1 MFFPAPQCFLFYRC
15 QFWRSPAGGDV
26 APILDSSSSCSRM
39 FEAFFPLIGDFKQ
52 PCRNDSLWLPLLF
65 SLGLESDILS
75 HDGGDKAA
83 QGRTEGM
90 DCVWGCV
97 FFFLIYNVW
106 PFSAHVPPTPASGA
120 ISTCKTA
127 TWSRLMKWQQNCLPW
142 TNRNWTFASVMVTW
156 KKVKLQGHTPWPP
169 LEFS

>member
-15 QFWRSPAGGDV
+15 QFWRSPVGGDV

-39 FEAFFPLIGDFKQ
+39 FEAFSPLIGDFKQ

-97 FFFLIYNVW
+97 FFFKFTMCGLSVLMFPLLQHRGQSPHAKQRPEVDW
-106 PFSAHVPPTPASGA
+106 WSGNRTVCLEQ
-120 ISTCKTA
+120 IGTGHLPLW
-127 TWSRLMKWQQNCLPW
+127 WSLGR
-142 TNRNWTFASVMVTW
+142 R
-156 KKVKLQGHTPWPP
+156 
-169 LEFS
+169 